1 MHTLLIDGVAIAVTD
16 ADRED
21 AEALFTSDGFKD
33 DLKSLT
39 VEGRPLWDGVA
50 AFTVR
55 EASEDEVA
63 VFDDFEDGDFDD
75 EFGDDDEDA
84 AEGDDAEAVADDE
97 ADEDEDEDDEDA
109 YEVMFLVPID
119 QFPEEG

>member
-21 AEALFTSDGFKD
+21 AEALFSSDGFKD

-75 EFGDDDEDA
+75 EFGEDDEDA
-84 AEGDDAEAVADDE
+84 GEAEALADDE
-97 ADEDEDEDDEDA
+97 ADEDDEEDDEDA

-119 QFPEEG
+119 QFPEEN